1 MDDDPVE
8 IVGDIADIETI
19 ASGRGIRRL
28 KHLRKR
34 FGGRRWRKM
43 KGIAT
48 VRITSGSTRRAEVH
62 WYEAHGVGRKGL
74 KIKRFLD

>member
-34 FGGRRWRKM
+34 FGGRRRRKL

-48 VRITSGSTRRAEVH
+48 VRITSGSTRRAEVR

>member
-1 MDDDPVE
+1 MHFE
-8 IVGDIADIETI
+8 IVGEVSEIETI

-28 KHLRKR
+28 KYLRKR
-34 FGGRRWRKM
+34 YGGRQWRKR
-43 KGIAT
+43 KGFAL
-48 VRITSGSTRRAEVH
+48 VRLSNGSTRQAELH